1 MKNIRLKLLLVLAVI
16 VPWAPTA
23 FADSAPDAK
32 LDYHDS
38 PGAYQV
44 QTVKYDWVDA
54 KRDRKVPVKIY
65 YPADAKGRLPVIIF
79 SHGLGGSR
87 EGYAYLGNYWASHG
101 YVSVHPQH
109 LGSDT
114 GVWQGVPPEERMQA
128 LSKAAYDVTNAVN
141 RPLDVSFVIDEVTKL
156 NAGDSPLK
164 DRLDLERIG
173 MAGHSFG
180 AYTTLAVA
188 GEVFVKPDGR
198 KISHRDPRIKAAIAM
213 SAPVPKSQDLVS
225 EAFAKISIPC
235 FHMTGTLDDSPV
247 GETKAAQRRIP
258 FDKIQGP
265 DEFLLTFTG
274 GDHMVFSGR
283 PRRMSGGE
291 KDEQFQALICTSS
304 TAFWD
309 AYLKGD
315 DKARKWLV
323 GKGFESELGDS
334 GTFEKKLHGALP
346 GPQ

>member
-1 MKNIRLKLLLVLAVI
+1 
-16 VPWAPTA
+16 
-23 FADSAPDAK
+23 
-32 LDYHDS
+32 
-38 PGAYQV
+38 
-44 QTVKYDWVDA
+44 VDA

-87 EGYAYLGNYWASHG
+87 EGYGYLGKYWASHG

-114 GVWQGVPPEERMQA
+114 SVWQSVPLGERMQA
-128 LSKAAYDVTNAVN
+128 LTKAAYDVTNAIN
-141 RPLDVSFVIDEVTKL
+141 RPLDISFVIDELAKL
-156 NAGDSPLK
+156 NAEDSPLK
-164 DRLDLERIG
+164 ERLDLERIG

-188 GEVFVKPDGR
+188 GQVFMSPEGKE
-198 KISHRDPRIKAAIAM
+198 ISDREPRIKAAIPM
-213 SAPVPKSQDLVS
+213 SAPVPKSQEQVLDK
-225 EAFAKISIPC
+225 AFAKINIPC

-258 FDKIQGP
+258 FDHIQGT
-265 DEFLLTFTG
+265 DEFLLIFNG

-283 PRRMSGGE
+283 LRAQGGGE
-291 KDEQFQALICTSS
+291 KDQQFQALVCSSS

-315 DKARKWLV
+315 EKAKKWLT
-323 GKGFESELGDS
+323 GKGFETELGDK
-334 GTFEKKLHGALP
+334 GTFEKKLKGAP
-346 GPQ
+346 SASK